1 MTKGRRAGAGSQTP
15 YTVHELAQLA
25 GVSVRALRHY
35 DELGLVPA
43 ARAENGYRIYD
54 EFAVE
59 RLHQVLLF
67 RETGMKLSA
76 IKRMMDDDAYDEQA
90 ALSDQLLRLRA
101 ERDRVDAMI
110 RNVERTLASMKG
122 EDPMSDKEKFA
133 AFKRGL
139 VEQNET
145 KYGAEARE
153 KWGDDAVDASNAQL
167 MGMTEEQWAQVRD
180 TEQRVHELLLV
191 AMGKGDPTC
200 GEALEAARL
209 HGEWLSAFWKPGTYS
224 KQAHVV
230 LAEGYVADERFRA
243 YYDTWAPGATE
254 FLRDAVCAYAAN

>member
-1 MTKGRRAGAGSQTP
+1 MEARENGRAP
-15 YTVHELAQLA
+15 YTVHELAELA
-25 GVSVRALRHY
+25 GVSVRTLHHY

-43 ARAENGYRIYD
+43 ARAENGYRVYD
-54 EFAVE
+54 GFAVE

-67 RETGMKLSA
+67 RETGMRLSA

-90 ALSDQLLRLRA
+90 ALLDQLLRLRA

-122 EDPMSDKEKFA
+122 EDSMSDKEKFA
-133 AFKRGL
+133 AFKNDL
-139 VEQNET
+139 VARNEE

-167 MGMTEEQWAQVRD
+167 MGMTEEQWSQVRG
-180 TEQRVHELLLV
+180 TEERVRELLTA
-191 AMGKGDPTC
+191 AMEKGDPAC

-209 HGEWLSAFWKPGTYS
+209 HGEWLSAFWKPGMYS
-224 KQAHVV
+224 KQAHMV

-243 YYDTWAPGATE
+243 YYDSWAPGATQ
-254 FLRDAVCAYAAN
+254 FLRDAICAYAAS